1 MNDPGPE
8 RAYPQDLETWQIT
21 KSGLKIF
28 LRPIKLGDGPR
39 YKVFLQSLSDQSVYF
54 KFFRLIRLTDDFVAR
69 LVDAAYVREM
79 VIFALAGEGMEE
91 RVLGMGRYILNKD
104 EGTAEVYFA
113 VRDDHQNLGIGREL
127 LLHLTRVARK
137 RRLKGFTAQVM
148 VDNRGM
154 LRVFRSFEGKEFKIR
169 RTIEAGIFYLDME
182 FL

>member
-1 MNDPGPE
+1 VSDPGPE
-8 RAYPQDLETWQIT
+8 RAYPQDLETWKVT

-69 LVDAAYVREM
+69 LVDADYVREM
-79 VIFALAGEGMEE
+79 VIFALAGEETEE

-137 RRLKGFTAQVM
+137 RGLKGFTAQVM